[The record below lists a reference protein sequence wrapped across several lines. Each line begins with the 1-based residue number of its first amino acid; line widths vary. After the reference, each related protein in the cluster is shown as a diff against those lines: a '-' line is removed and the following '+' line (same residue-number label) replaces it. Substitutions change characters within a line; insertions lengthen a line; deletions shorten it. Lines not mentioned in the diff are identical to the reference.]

1 MRLAELA
8 RTTGVSAATIKYYL
22 REGLLH
28 DGELTSA
35 TQAEYDESHS
45 TRLRLI
51 RALVGTAG
59 LSLAQ
64 ARDVLAAVDSPPES
78 LHDLLGRAHE
88 VVTRPGHADADTG
101 EAEALLARWGWPV
114 DQCDPRVLGGL
125 AAALDGARSAGF
137 DFPESVLDAYGDAAR
152 GMAGAELSEVPLD
165 SLEAA
170 IRYVTLGTLLAE
182 PIILALRRIAEQI
195 ASQERFE
202 GTRAGGPSGE
212 SPGPIEEPTRR
223 PAISST
229 P

>member
-1 MRLAELA
+1 MRLSELA

-35 TQAEYDESHS
+35 TQAEYDESHV

-64 ARDVLAAVDSPPES
+64 ARDVLHAVDSPPES

-88 VVTRPGHADADTG
+88 VVTPPIRAAGDTS
-101 EAEALLARWGWPV
+101 EATALLRRWGWPL
-114 DQCDPRVLGGL
+114 DQCEPRVLGGL
-125 AAALDGARSAGF
+125 AAALEGARSAGF
-137 DFPESVLDAYGDAAR
+137 VFPEAVLDSYGDAAR
-152 GMAGAELSEVPLD
+152 RIAEAELSEVPLD

-182 PIILALRRIAEQI
+182 PVILALRRIAEQI
-195 ASQERFE
+195 ASLERFE
-202 GTRAGGPSGE
+202 GARAEAASDPAPEAGG
-212 SPGPIEEPTRR
+212 
-223 PAISST
+223 
-229 P
+229 

>member
-28 DGELTSA
+28 DGELTSP
-35 TQAEYDESHS
+35 TQAEYDDTHA

-51 RALVGTAG
+51 RALVGPAG

-64 ARDVLAAVDSPPES
+64 ARDVLHAVDSPPAS

-88 VVTRPGHADADTG
+88 VVTTPTHADADTG
-101 EAEALLARWGWPV
+101 EAEALLTRWGWPLG
-114 DQCDPRVLGGL
+114 QCDPRVLGGL

-137 DFPESVLDAYGDAAR
+137 VLPEAILDSYGDAAR
-152 GMAGAELSEVPLD
+152 RMAGAELSEVPLD

-170 IRYVTLGTLLAE
+170 VRYVALGTLLAE
-182 PIILALRRIAEQI
+182 PVILALRRVAQQI

-202 GTRAGGPSGE
+202 GTPAGSTGEPAGSSPSP
-212 SPGPIEEPTRR
+212 S
-223 PAISST
+223 
-229 P
+229 

>member
-28 DGELTSA
+28 DGALTSA
-35 TQAEYDESHS
+35 TQAEYDVSHA

-64 ARDVLAAVDSPPES
+64 ARNVLHAVDSPPES

-88 VVTRPGHADADTG
+88 VVTPPGHADVDTG
-101 EAEALLARWGWPV
+101 EAEALLDRWGWPL

-137 DFPESVLDAYGDAAR
+137 VFPETVLDAYGDAAR
-152 GMAGAELSEVPLD
+152 RMAGAELSKVPLD

-182 PIILALRRIAEQI
+182 PVILALRRIAQQI

-202 GTRAGGPSGE
+202 ATRAGGSSAEPAGASPPPS
-212 SPGPIEEPTRR
+212 
-223 PAISST
+223 
-229 P
+229 